1 MDLDKVKKNMVK
13 GKPARLFPVL
23 PESKKEEKATS
34 ILLAVFTAVPDF
46 ARTVL
51 SEAGAPI
58 GKRSSITC
66 FTEVSFKGS
75 KASSRPDGLII
86 VSSSGKDWAALV
98 ETKVGRS
105 DLTAEQLEDY
115 LDIAKEQGFDAV
127 ITIGNQFAALPSHH
141 PVKVHKNKTR
151 QVQLFHFSWL
161 SIISRALLL
170 IDNKVVEDP
179 EQAYILKELARYLEH
194 ESSGVTSSV
203 RMSNS
208 WRDVVQN
215 VHQNMSLVK
224 HDDHVSK
231 AVSDWFQL
239 LRFLSIKLS
248 LALGQTCSISMPRKH
263 VKDPTVR
270 LGDAISEVCSTS
282 ELKSSIDIPN
292 AGGKLEISVSFL
304 RKTIDLG
311 VNLETPKDVK
321 QQRAA
326 ISFVLNQMK
335 DFEGDDLTVRVNW
348 PRRVPPTSLPI
359 QQTREESDRRQL
371 IPDNFKDL
379 PSSMDLM
386 RVVDLG
392 VGKLKSSSGLPE
404 VAEAEMLRFYKD
416 AIQNLKKWVPE
427 APQIRPKKEPAQ
439 SGIDTPTEAVSS
451 ILQLSTIA
459 NQPFPFL
466 SDD

>member
-1 MDLDKVKKNMVK
+1 MQR
-13 GKPARLFPVL
+13 AH
-23 PESKKEEKATS
+23 SCT
-34 ILLAVFTAVPDF
+34 
-46 ARTVL
+46 
-51 SEAGAPI
+51 
-58 GKRSSITC
+58 
-66 FTEVSFKGS
+66 
-75 KASSRPDGLII
+75 SSR
-86 VSSSGKDWAALV
+86 
-98 ETKVGRS
+98 
-105 DLTAEQLEDY
+105 
-115 LDIAKEQGFDAV
+115 QGS
-127 ITIGNQFAALPSHH
+127 LPSR
-141 PVKVHKNKTR
+141 KAL

-161 SIISRALLL
+161 SIITRALLL

-179 EQAYILKELARYLEH
+179 EQAYMLKELARYLEH